1 MGMRDAVAG
10 VAKGSDGFA
19 LRIGVPAALIGL
31 AAVGWWWSAR
41 VAAEMTGDR
50 MAPMPMDSMS
60 GDMSDG
66 AMGSMAGPM
75 SFAAFVVA
83 WVAMMA
89 AMMLPAILP
98 VVMLYA
104 RAAGRGT
111 VAPLPFF
118 VGGYL
123 ALWTT
128 LAIPAY
134 LAWRALEM
142 PLADGQAWAGRV
154 AGATLLVAAVWQISP
169 LKSACLRHC
178 RSPLGFFMRYAKR
191 LRRPGSALRMG
202 VVHGA
207 FCIGCC
213 WALFAVLVAT
223 GSMSV
228 LWLAVF
234 TALIVLEKNSRY
246 GERIALAAAPVLAVL
261 GAALL
266 ISPSLVTT
274 IA

>member
-31 AAVGWWWSAR
+31 AGVGWWWSAR
-41 VAAEMTGDR
+41 VAADMSGDGV
-50 MAPMPMDSMS
+50 APLPMDSMS
-60 GDMSDG
+60 DMGD
-66 AMGSMAGPM
+66 MGSMAGPM

-128 LAIPAY
+128 LAGPAHF
-134 LAWRALEM
+134 
-142 PLADGQAWAGRV
+142 
-154 AGATLLVAAVWQISP
+154 AGAGPGEAV
-169 LKSACLRHC
+169 
-178 RSPLGFFMRYAKR
+178 G
-191 LRRPGSALRMG
+191 RREGR
-202 VVHGA
+202 
-207 FCIGCC
+207 
-213 WALFAVLVAT
+213 
-223 GSMSV
+223 
-228 LWLAVF
+228 
-234 TALIVLEKNSRY
+234 
-246 GERIALAAAPVLAVL
+246 
-261 GAALL
+261 
-266 ISPSLVTT
+266 
-274 IA
+274 